1 MSLENLS
8 KRRRFFAAF
17 ALSAL
22 LFLGTLHW
30 IPNTTA
36 QGQQTRYVLNISGM
50 LDKSCQISYRVDD
63 PDELV
68 ADLKV
73 EATSAREAGH
83 CIVTVEAELGLPG
96 LLTGF
101 NVEGDGEIGRLQV
114 NAHSGDDVLAR
125 EATVE
130 LTIKML
136 DGAFFIP
143 FRLLSDELSRIP

>member
-1 MSLENLS
+1 
-8 KRRRFFAAF
+8 
-17 ALSAL
+17 
-22 LFLGTLHW
+22 
-30 IPNTTA
+30 
-36 QGQQTRYVLNISGM
+36 M

-73 EATSAREAGH
+73 EATSAREAAH